1 MSNGRLVLNLRE
13 MEGIYIGDDIELTVI
28 NIGNR
33 VELAISAPKSIVI
46 TRKAR
51 EEKDVKGNTKF
62 YSS

>member
-13 MEGIYIGDDIELTVI
+13 MEGVYIGDDIELTII
-28 NIGNR
+28 NIDSR
-33 VELAISAPKSIVI
+33 VEVAIKAPKSIVI

-51 EEKDVKGNTKF
+51 EDKDVKGNTKF